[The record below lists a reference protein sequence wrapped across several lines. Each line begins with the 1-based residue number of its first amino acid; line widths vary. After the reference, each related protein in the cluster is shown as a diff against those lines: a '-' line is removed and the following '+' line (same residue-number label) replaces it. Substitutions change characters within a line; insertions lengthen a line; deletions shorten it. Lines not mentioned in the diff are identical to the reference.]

1 MKKFT
6 GWIGIVVLAVFST
19 SAYAQDLVGQ
29 QVPETPLRAAWNA
42 LGEKSLKDFDG
53 RVILLELFATW

>member
-6 GWIGIVVLAVFST
+6 GWIGVAVLALFST

-29 QVPETPLRAAWNA
+29 QAPETPLRAAWNG
-42 LGEKSLKDFDG
+42 LGEKSLEDFEG
-53 RVILLELFATW
+53 KVILLEFFATW